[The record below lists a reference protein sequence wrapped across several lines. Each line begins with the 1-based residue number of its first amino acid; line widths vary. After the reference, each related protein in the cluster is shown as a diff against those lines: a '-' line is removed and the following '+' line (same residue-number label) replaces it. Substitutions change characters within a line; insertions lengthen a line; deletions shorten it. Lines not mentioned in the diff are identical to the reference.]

1 MSNKLSTVNIFNQ
14 SVKELERSMNA
25 PEYNS
30 WVRPLEFDLKEN
42 NFNIYAPNEFIENFF
57 REKYLPK
64 LMNLLE
70 NSIGRNRFILN
81 LAVQQTTNNIS
92 SYDRT
97 GLNDNYIFES
107 FVEGKSNQ
115 IALAAA
121 KLVADQASGSKYN
134 PLFLYGGVGLGKTH
148 LMHAVGNKLKKER
161 PDAKI
166 CYLHSETFVSEM
178 VKALQLGAMNEF
190 KKFYRGLNA
199 LLIDDIQFF
208 AGKEQ
213 SQDELFH
220 TFNSLIENG
229 NLMIFSCDRYPKEIE
244 GLEERLKSRFGWGLS
259 VVIDPPAL
267 ETRAA
272 ILMQKANDMGLAL
285 SDECAFFIADQVKS
299 NVRELEGALT
309 RVAANARFTNAEID
323 IDLIKNSLRDIL
335 AIQARMVTIPNIQ
348 RVVAEYYNI
357 RVSDLL
363 SSRRSRS
370 VTRPRQIAMSLA
382 KSLTNHSLPEIGESF
397 GGRDHTTVIHACEKV
412 KELMQTN
419 LEIEEDFKKLRRHL
433 SA

>member
-1 MSNKLSTVNIFNQ
+1 MSNKLSTVNIFNR

-70 NSIGRNRFILN
+70 SSIGRNRFILN
-81 LAVQQTTNNIS
+81 LAVQQTTTKINT
-92 SYDRT
+92 YDRT
-97 GLNDNYIFES
+97 GLNDNYTFDS

-121 KLVADQASGSKYN
+121 KQVADQASGSKYN

>member
-64 LMNLLE
+64 LVNLLE
-70 NSIGRNRFILN
+70 SSIGRNRFILN

-97 GLNDNYIFES
+97 GLNDNYTFES

-121 KLVADQASGSKYN
+121 KQVADQASGSKYN

-259 VVIDPPAL
+259 AVIDPPAL

-272 ILMQKANDMGLAL
+272 ILMQKANDIGLSL

>member
-1 MSNKLSTVNIFNQ
+1 MSNKLSTINIFNQ

-57 REKYLPK
+57 REKYLPR
-64 LMNLLE
+64 LMELLE

-81 LAVQQTTNNIS
+81 LGVQQSTSPVS

-121 KLVADQASGSKYN
+121 KQVADQATGSKYN

-148 LMHAVGNKLKKER
+148 LMHAIGNKLKKER

-220 TFNSLIENG
+220 TFNCLIENG

-259 VVIDPPAL
+259 AVIDPPAL

-272 ILMQKANDMGLAL
+272 ILMQKANDMGLTL

-309 RVAANARFTNAEID
+309 RVVANARFTDAEIN
-323 IDLIKNSLRDIL
+323 IELIKNSLRDIL

-382 KSLTNHSLPEIGESF
+382 KTLTNHSLPEIGESF

-419 LEIEEDFKKLRRHL
+419 LEIDEDFKKLRRHL